1 MDKRRKMMLFSLLM
15 TLAMAIM
22 TGCGGNEKKEDV
34 KGSQETADES
44 QVEENKTQEDEQQ
57 VKEGD
62 RTKYPLTIT
71 DSLGN
76 EVTIQKEPERV
87 VSLAPAD
94 TEILFALGAG
104 DRVKGRTDYCSYP
117 EEASEVESI
126 GTYTSPN
133 TELILSMEPDVIFAS
148 DYIDDSI
155 KEQVESTG
163 AKTVVFSAN
172 SVEEVQDVILQAGQ
186 ILNLNEKAKELTD
199 SMKADLKELQDT
211 VASVKAPK
219 SVFVDIGSFYS
230 AGPGSLLADMLDK
243 MGVNNIAA
251 DTEEAYPQISVEAI
265 IEKNPDIYLSLYST
279 PEEIKKT
286 AGLNEL
292 ECIKNDNIIFYEA
305 LSEEADVVQRPSPRV
320 VEGMRLLAEQIYP
333 DLFQ

>member
-1 MDKRRKMMLFSLLM
+1 MDKRRKMLLFSLLM
-15 TLAMAIM
+15 ALAMAFM
-22 TGCGGNEKKEDV
+22 VGCGGKESKEDV
-34 KGSQETADES
+34 QNGPETADES
-44 QVEENKTQEDEQQ
+44 PAAEDESEEDGQQ
-57 VKEGD
+57 TSGTNE
-62 RTKYPLTIT
+62 TEYPLTIT

-76 EVTIQKEPERV
+76 EVTIEEEPQRV
-87 VSLAPAD
+87 ISLAPAD
-94 TEILFALGAG
+94 TEILFALGVG

-172 SVEEVQDVILQAGQ
+172 SVEEVKTVILQAGQ
-186 ILNLNEKAKELTD
+186 ILNVNEKARELTD
-199 SMKADLKELQDT
+199 SMDAELKELQVT
-211 VASVKAPK
+211 LSSVKEKK

-243 MGVNNIAA
+243 MGVTNVAA
-251 DTEEAYPQISVEAI
+251 DTGEAYPQLSVEMI
-265 IEKNPDIYLSLYST
+265 IEKNPDFYLSLYST
-279 PEEIKKT
+279 PEELRAT
-286 AGLNEL
+286 AGLSEL
-292 ECIKNDNIIFYEA
+292 TCIKEDHIIFYEA
-305 LSEEADVVQRPSPRV
+305 LSKEADVIQRPSPRV
-320 VEGMRLLAEQIYP
+320 VQGMRLLAEQIYP